1 MSNSYAE
8 LYEKRRSYDPFS
20 DREGID
26 CRTALEDIFAAF
38 LGELIERITNGIP
51 DWEKEFIYKQSI
63 RKCRDAL
70 RAGKPYHPHMI
81 LSQKELNA
89 LLGVEL
95 RNCGGVSEGVL
106 AAGITQSFTDLGMTL
121 DGLVKLFDGFLL
133 TSHNG
138 QPYAVKTNG
147 YCAPTSFQAIR
158 TMSEKIGEM
167 RNLST
172 HRTVNDGH
180 ESALEVYA
188 KATAAYASIADAL
201 PVMGDLF
208 PHFTHPADEDY
219 LRDRYFPLLDRVLG
233 DLKRKLSVD
242 VIVPDGS
249 PISYKDLGNYNLF
262 LDESAL
268 SSGYAVTL
276 NKLLDEMK
284 VFVYADSFASIAKST
299 SNPDAMT
306 KYKAKGALSGLRM
319 YKEKAVLLQ
328 DIKENDQQS
337 ILETLRTHPDKK
349 CFVVTENATFAKE
362 ILALGNPLQLA
373 ARIRNDRGEF
383 TVYQEEMT
391 DE

>member
-51 DWEKEFIYKQSI
+51 DWEKEYIYKQSI
-63 RKCRDAL
+63 RES
-70 RAGKPYHPHMI
+70 RAARINAEDSYSPRMI
-81 LSQKELNA
+81 LFQKELNA

-95 RNCGGVSEGVL
+95 WNCTDTDDVL
-106 AAGITQSFTDLGMTL
+106 AAGITQSFTDLGMAI
-121 DGLVKLFDGFLL
+121 DGLTKLFGGFLFA
-133 TSHNG
+133 SHNG

-167 RNLST
+167 RNKST

-284 VFVYADSFASIAKST
+284 VFVYADSFASVAKST

>member
-38 LGELIERITNGIP
+38 LGELIERITNGVP

-95 RNCGGVSEGVL
+95 WNCTDTDDVL
-106 AAGITQSFTDLGMTL
+106 AAGITQSFTDLGMAI
-121 DGLVKLFDGFLL
+121 DGLTKLFGGFLFA
-133 TSHNG
+133 SHNG

-147 YCAPTSFQAIR
+147 YCAPTSFNAIR

-233 DLKRKLSVD
+233 VLKR
-242 VIVPDGS
+242 
-249 PISYKDLGNYNLF
+249 
-262 LDESAL
+262 
-268 SSGYAVTL
+268 
-276 NKLLDEMK
+276 
-284 VFVYADSFASIAKST
+284 
-299 SNPDAMT
+299 
-306 KYKAKGALSGLRM
+306 
-319 YKEKAVLLQ
+319 
-328 DIKENDQQS
+328 
-337 ILETLRTHPDKK
+337 
-349 CFVVTENATFAKE
+349 
-362 ILALGNPLQLA
+362 
-373 ARIRNDRGEF
+373 
-383 TVYQEEMT
+383 
-391 DE
+391 